1 MGTHIVNVQD
11 GLRKIR
17 YDRFG
22 TEIGQWDW
30 QNKPYPEVIQA
41 ARDAFE
47 KGEGCAVKGRLLV
60 NWVPGNFHIASHD
73 YNQILSEI
81 GQMPN
86 LTHSILEL
94 NFAYKYSVENIW
106 EKFGY

>member
-60 NWVPGNFHIASHD
+60 N
-73 YNQILSEI
+73 
-81 GQMPN
+81 
-86 LTHSILEL
+86 
-94 NFAYKYSVENIW
+94 
-106 EKFGY
+106 